1 MHKQEPTWG
10 LVMLCRNPST
20 AVSAFTQKVL
30 LCGEDLLTGPWTQN
44 CLEQVELYEDKLLG
58 GMFSTDKFYN
68 ATSAPV
74 HRYVFMKEKLSLRIE
89 FKNKLLFI

>member
-1 MHKQEPTWG
+1 MCILKLTNNMAPCDDCD
-10 LVMLCRNPST
+10 V
-20 AVSAFTQKVL
+20 TQKVL
-30 LCGEDLLTGPWTQN
+30 LCRGDMLTGPWTQN

-74 HRYVFMKEKLSLRIE
+74 HRYVCMKENLTLRIE
-89 FKNKLLFI
+89 FKNKLLFM